1 MAFCSSQPQRIIK
14 TKHKR
19 ERRMKMARFE
29 GVYVAIVTPFTNDYE
44 VDYKRLAE
52 LCDWL
57 IQEGVDGLVPSGSL
71 GEYATMTGEE
81 RAKVIQTVI
90 AAAKGRVP
98 VVVGSAAPST
108 RQAVEWVQFSKDAGA
123 AGVMALPP
131 INYKPLENEVFAH
144 YEALNTVGL
153 PIIAYNNP
161 HDYKIDLTPDILA
174 RLAKF
179 ENIVAV
185 KEFSGDVRR
194 IQDILAQTD
203 LEVMVGVDDLVMEG
217 GLIGATGWISGVPNA
232 LPKEGVELF
241 RLARAGKLAEAQA
254 LYRRLLPL
262 FHYDASPQ
270 LVQSIKYMMELADFP
285 VGPTRPPRLPLSE
298 EYYAGIKRAFDY
310 AVGAASGR

>member
-1 MAFCSSQPQRIIK
+1 
-14 TKHKR
+14 
-19 ERRMKMARFE
+19 MARFE
-29 GVYVAIVTPFTNDYE
+29 GVYVAIVTPFTKDYE
-44 VDYKRLAE
+44 VDYNRLTE

-71 GEYATMTGEE
+71 GEYATMTVEE
-81 RAKVIQTVI
+81 RANVIRTVI

-131 INYKPLENEVFAH
+131 INYNPLLHEVFAH

-161 HDYKIDLTPDILA
+161 HDYKIDLTPDVLA
-174 RLAKF
+174 QLSKL
-179 ENIVAV
+179 ENVVAV

-194 IQDILAQTD
+194 MQDILAQTD

-217 GLIGATGWISGVPNA
+217 GLIGATGWIAGVPNA

-241 RLARAGKLAEAQA
+241 KLARAGKLQEAQA
-254 LYRRLLPL
+254 MYRRLLPL

-270 LVQSIKYMMELADFP
+270 LVQSIKYMMDLAGFP
-285 VGPTRPPRLPLSE
+285 VGPTRPPRLPLPQ
-298 EYYAGIKRAFDY
+298 EYYEGIKKAFDF
-310 AVGAASGR
+310 AVGAVSGR

>member
-1 MAFCSSQPQRIIK
+1 
-14 TKHKR
+14 
-19 ERRMKMARFE
+19 MARFE

-81 RAKVIQTVI
+81 RAKVIHTVI

-241 RLARAGKLAEAQA
+241 RLARAGKLNEAQA

-270 LVQSIKYMMELADFP
+270 LVQSIKYMMELANFP

-298 EYYAGIKRAFDY
+298 EYYAGIKKAFDY

>member
-1 MAFCSSQPQRIIK
+1 MG
-14 TKHKR
+14 
-19 ERRMKMARFE
+19 RFD
-29 GVYVAIVTPFTNDYE
+29 GVYVALVTPFTEDHE
-44 VDYKRLAE
+44 VDYKRLTE
-52 LCDWL
+52 LCEWL
-57 IQEGVDGLVPSGSL
+57 IQEGIDGLVPSGSL

-81 RAKVIQTVI
+81 RAKVINTVI

-174 RLAKF
+174 RLSKM

-185 KEFSGDVRR
+185 KEFTGDVRR
-194 IQDILAQTD
+194 IQDILAMSD
-203 LEVMVGVDDLVMEG
+203 LEVMVGVDDLAMEG
-217 GLIGATGWISGVPNA
+217 ALVGATGWISGVPNA

-241 RLARAGKLAEAQA
+241 RLAREGNLKQAQA

-262 FHYDASPQ
+262 FHFDASPQ
-270 LVQSIKYMMELADFP
+270 LVQSIKYMMELANFP

-298 EYYAGIKRAFDY
+298 AYYADIKKAFDY
-310 AVGAASGR
+310 AVGAASSR

>member
-1 MAFCSSQPQRIIK
+1 MG
-14 TKHKR
+14 
-19 ERRMKMARFE
+19 RFE
-29 GVYVAIVTPFTNDYE
+29 GVYVAIVTPFTHDYE
-44 VDYKRLAE
+44 VDYKRLTE

-57 IQEGVDGLVPSGSL
+57 IQEGVNGLVPSGSL

-81 RAKVIQTVI
+81 RAKVIHTVI

-123 AGVMALPP
+123 EGVMALPP

-174 RLAKF
+174 RLAKL

-194 IQDILAQTD
+194 MQDILAQTD

-217 GLIGATGWISGVPNA
+217 GLIGATGWIAGVPNA
-232 LPKEGVELF
+232 LPKEGVKLF

-270 LVQSIKYMMELADFP
+270 LVQSIKYMMELAGFP
-285 VGPTRPPRLPLSE
+285 VGPTRPPRLPLADD
-298 EYYAGIKRAFDY
+298 YYAGIKKAFDY

>member
-1 MAFCSSQPQRIIK
+1 MG
-14 TKHKR
+14 
-19 ERRMKMARFE
+19 RFD
-29 GVYVAIVTPFTNDYE
+29 GVYVALVTPFTEDHE
-44 VDYKRLAE
+44 VDYKRLTE
-52 LCDWL
+52 LCEWL
-57 IQEGVDGLVPSGSL
+57 IQEGIDGLVPSGSL

-81 RAKVIQTVI
+81 RAKVIHTVI

-174 RLAKF
+174 RLSKM

-185 KEFSGDVRR
+185 KEFTGDVRR
-194 IQDILAQTD
+194 IQDILAMSE
-203 LEVMVGVDDLVMEG
+203 LEVMVGVDDLAMEG
-217 GLIGATGWISGVPNA
+217 ALVGATGWISGVPNA

-241 RLARAGKLAEAQA
+241 RLAREGNLKEAQA

-262 FHYDASPQ
+262 FHFDASPQ
-270 LVQSIKYMMELADFP
+270 LVQSIKYMMELANFP
-285 VGPTRPPRLPLSE
+285 VGPTRPPRLPLTE
-298 EYYAGIKRAFDY
+298 EYYADIKKAFDY
-310 AVGAASGR
+310 AVGAASSR

>member
-1 MAFCSSQPQRIIK
+1 MG
-14 TKHKR
+14 
-19 ERRMKMARFE
+19 RFE
-29 GVYVAIVTPFTNDYE
+29 GVYVAIVTPFTSDYE
-44 VDYKRLAE
+44 VDYKRLTE

-81 RAKVIQTVI
+81 RAKVIHTVI

-194 IQDILAQTD
+194 MQDILALTD

-298 EYYAGIKRAFDY
+298 EYYAGIKKAFDY

>member
-1 MAFCSSQPQRIIK
+1 MG
-14 TKHKR
+14 
-19 ERRMKMARFE
+19 RFE
-29 GVYVAIVTPFTNDYE
+29 GVYVAIVTPFTSDYE
-44 VDYKRLAE
+44 VDYKRLTD

-57 IQEGVDGLVPSGSL
+57 IQEGVNGLVPSGSL

-81 RAKVIQTVI
+81 RAKVIHTVI

-179 ENIVAV
+179 ENVVAV

-194 IQDILAQTD
+194 MQDILAQTD

-217 GLIGATGWISGVPNA
+217 GLIGATGWIAGVPNA

-270 LVQSIKYMMELADFP
+270 LVQSIKYMMELAGFP
-285 VGPTRPPRLPLSE
+285 VGPTRPPRLPLADD
-298 EYYAGIKRAFDY
+298 YYAGIKKAFDY

>member
-1 MAFCSSQPQRIIK
+1 
-14 TKHKR
+14 
-19 ERRMKMARFE
+19 MARFE

-81 RAKVIQTVI
+81 RAKVIHTVI

-194 IQDILAQTD
+194 MQDILAQTD

-270 LVQSIKYMMELADFP
+270 LVQSIKYMMELANFP

-298 EYYAGIKRAFDY
+298 EYYAGIKKAFDY

>member
-1 MAFCSSQPQRIIK
+1 MG
-14 TKHKR
+14 
-19 ERRMKMARFE
+19 RFE
-29 GVYVAIVTPFTNDYE
+29 GVYVAIVTPFTRDYE
-44 VDYKRLAE
+44 VDYKRLTE

-57 IQEGVDGLVPSGSL
+57 IQEGVNGLVPSGSL

-81 RAKVIQTVI
+81 RAKVIHTVI

-123 AGVMALPP
+123 EGVMALPP

-161 HDYKIDLTPDILA
+161 HDYKIDLTPDILV
-174 RLAKF
+174 RLAKL

-194 IQDILAQTD
+194 MQDILAQTD

-217 GLIGATGWISGVPNA
+217 GLIGATGWIAGVPNA

-241 RLARAGKLAEAQA
+241 RLARAGKLAEAQT

-270 LVQSIKYMMELADFP
+270 LVQSIKYMMELAGFP
-285 VGPTRPPRLPLSE
+285 VGPTRPPRLPLADD
-298 EYYAGIKRAFDY
+298 YYAGIKKAFDY

>member
-1 MAFCSSQPQRIIK
+1 
-14 TKHKR
+14 
-19 ERRMKMARFE
+19 MARFE

-44 VDYKRLAE
+44 VDYKRLTE

-194 IQDILAQTD
+194 MQDILAQTD

-270 LVQSIKYMMELADFP
+270 LVQSIKYMMELANFP
-285 VGPTRPPRLPLSE
+285 VGPTRPPRLPLTE
-298 EYYAGIKRAFDY
+298 EYYAGIKKAFDY

>member
-1 MAFCSSQPQRIIK
+1 
-14 TKHKR
+14 
-19 ERRMKMARFE
+19 
-29 GVYVAIVTPFTNDYE
+29 
-44 VDYKRLAE
+44 
-52 LCDWL
+52 
-57 IQEGVDGLVPSGSL
+57 
-71 GEYATMTGEE
+71 
-81 RAKVIQTVI
+81 
-90 AAAKGRVP
+90 
-98 VVVGSAAPST
+98 
-108 RQAVEWVQFSKDAGA
+108 
-123 AGVMALPP
+123 MALPP

-174 RLAKF
+174 RLAKL

-194 IQDILAQTD
+194 MQDILAQTD

-217 GLIGATGWISGVPNA
+217 GLIGATGWIAGVPNA

-270 LVQSIKYMMELADFP
+270 LVQSIKYMMELAGFP
-285 VGPTRPPRLPLSE
+285 VGPTRPPRLPLADD
-298 EYYAGIKRAFDY
+298 YYAGIKKAFDY

>member
-1 MAFCSSQPQRIIK
+1 
-14 TKHKR
+14 
-19 ERRMKMARFE
+19 MARFE
-29 GVYVAIVTPFTNDYE
+29 GVYVAIVTPFTSDYE
-44 VDYKRLAE
+44 VDYKRLTE

-81 RAKVIQTVI
+81 RAKVIHTVI

-185 KEFSGDVRR
+185 KEFTGDVRR
-194 IQDILAQTD
+194 MQDILALTD

-298 EYYAGIKRAFDY
+298 EYYAGIKKAFDY

>member
-1 MAFCSSQPQRIIK
+1 MTIFA
-14 TKHKR
+14 
-19 ERRMKMARFE
+19 
-29 GVYVAIVTPFTNDYE
+29 GVYVAIVTPFTSDYE
-44 VDYKRLAE
+44 VDYKRLTE

-81 RAKVIQTVI
+81 RAKVINTVI

-131 INYKPLENEVFAH
+131 INYKPLLHEVFAH

-161 HDYKIDLTPDILA
+161 HDYKVDLTPDILVE
-174 RLAKF
+174 LSKL
-179 ENIVAV
+179 ENVVAV

-194 IQDILAQTD
+194 MQDIMAQTD
-203 LEVMVGVDDLVMEG
+203 LEVMIGVDDLVMEG
-217 GLIGATGWISGVPNA
+217 ALIGATGWISGVPNA
-232 LPKEGVELF
+232 LPKEGVEIF
-241 RLARAGKLAEAQA
+241 RLARAGKLQEAQA

-270 LVQSIKYMMELADFP
+270 LVQSIKYMMELAGFP
-285 VGPTRPPRLPLSE
+285 VGPTRPPRLQLPQEQYDS
-298 EYYAGIKRAFDY
+298 IKKAFDF
-310 AVGAASGR
+310 AVGTAAGK

>member
-1 MAFCSSQPQRIIK
+1 
-14 TKHKR
+14 
-19 ERRMKMARFE
+19 MARFE

-194 IQDILAQTD
+194 MQDILAQTD

-298 EYYAGIKRAFDY
+298 EYYAGIKKAFDY

>member
-1 MAFCSSQPQRIIK
+1 MG
-14 TKHKR
+14 
-19 ERRMKMARFE
+19 RFE
-29 GVYVAIVTPFTNDYE
+29 GVYVAIVTPFTSDYE
-44 VDYKRLAE
+44 VDYKRLTE

-57 IQEGVDGLVPSGSL
+57 IQEGVNGLVPSGSL

-81 RAKVIQTVI
+81 RAKVIHTVI

-179 ENIVAV
+179 ENVVAV

-194 IQDILAQTD
+194 MQDILAQTD

-217 GLIGATGWISGVPNA
+217 GLIGATGWIAGVPNA

-270 LVQSIKYMMELADFP
+270 LVQSIKYMMELAGFP
-285 VGPTRPPRLPLSE
+285 VGPTRPPRLPLADD
-298 EYYAGIKRAFDY
+298 YYAGIKKAFDY

>member
-1 MAFCSSQPQRIIK
+1 
-14 TKHKR
+14 
-19 ERRMKMARFE
+19 MARFE

-81 RAKVIQTVI
+81 RAKVIHTVI

-161 HDYKIDLTPDILA
+161 HDYKIDLKPDILA

-241 RLARAGKLAEAQA
+241 RLARAGKLNEAQA

-270 LVQSIKYMMELADFP
+270 LVQSIKYMMELANFP

-298 EYYAGIKRAFDY
+298 EYYAGIKKAFDY